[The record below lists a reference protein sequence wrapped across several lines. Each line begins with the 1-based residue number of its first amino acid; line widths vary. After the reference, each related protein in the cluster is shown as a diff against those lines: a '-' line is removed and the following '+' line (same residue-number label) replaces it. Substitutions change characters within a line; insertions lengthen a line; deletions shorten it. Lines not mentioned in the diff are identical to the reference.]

1 MTDVALLK
9 IEAPLLK
16 ARESN
21 KNKKYSD
28 LRDREYLLESEVTA
42 MMKGA
47 KYSPLCPASA
57 AAL

>member
-1 MTDVALLK
+1 MTDVALPE

-28 LRDREYLLESEVTA
+28 LRHREYLLESEVTA

-47 KYSPLCPASA
+47 K
-57 AAL
+57 